1 MIMQF
6 DFLENATRASILNQI
21 SCHLDDVQKLAVRQ
35 TADRAG
41 LPTCDLAGICEVDAA
56 LERLDVSA
64 RVRADLHAIYR
75 ILAEAEAQVHG
86 VSADQVHF
94 HEVGRAAGV
103 RNALEICLAMEA
115 VAPDE
120 VRATPVQA
128 GSGTVVCA
136 HGTLPAPAPA
146 TEAIARRGIPLAAT
160 RLPGELL
167 TPTSAAI
174 ILHFVDAF
182 DLEVDSEPVGTTPE
196 DSDSR
201 LDCAPVQNDRRL
213 R

>member
-1 MIMQF
+1 MILRF
-6 DFLENATRASILNQI
+6 DFLENATRASLLSQI
-21 SCHLDDVQKLAVRQ
+21 SSHLDDAQKLAVRQ
-35 TADRAG
+35 AADEAG
-41 LPTCDLAGICEVDAA
+41 LPTCDLAGIREVDAA
-56 LERLDVSA
+56 IEQLDVSA
-64 RVRADLHAIYR
+64 RVRADLHAIYC

-86 VSADQVHF
+86 VSADRVHF

-103 RNALEICLAMEA
+103 RNALEICLAME
-115 VAPDE
+115 VLAPDQ

-136 HGTLPAPAPA
+136 HGALPVPAPA
-146 TEAIARRGIPLAAT
+146 TDAIARRGIPLAAH

-182 DLEVDSEPVGTTPE
+182 DLDAECAPGGTSLAAA
-196 DSDSR
+196 DGR
-201 LDCAPVQNDRRL
+201 LDCAPAQNEL
-213 R
+213 L